1 MPKNGHLRANACFL
15 AACNREVV
23 KITTSITTNA
33 ADGFITAANLRN
45 RWQVSGMFIWRMRRS
60 GKLNAYRI
68 GSRGLRFALAEI
80 EKIERGSM
88 TSKGPCV

>member
-1 MPKNGHLRANACFL
+1 MN
-15 AACNREVV
+15 V
-23 KITTSITTNA
+23 TTNITTNA

-80 EKIERGSM
+80 EQIERDSM